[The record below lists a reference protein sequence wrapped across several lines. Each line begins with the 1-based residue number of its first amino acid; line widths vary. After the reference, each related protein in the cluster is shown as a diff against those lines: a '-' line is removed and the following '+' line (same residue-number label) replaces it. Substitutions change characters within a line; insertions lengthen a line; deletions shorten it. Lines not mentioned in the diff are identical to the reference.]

1 MKRIKKQQIGYFL
14 HIFFS
19 LTILFSRQHFVS
31 GKSIDNSLTQN
42 YQPLEYEN
50 PSSLPK
56 FISRG
61 QSYRAV
67 IDDTIV
73 LPCATQ
79 DLGSNILLW
88 RRGSSVVTA
97 SNLMITRDP
106 RFRLLDEYSLQIK
119 GVRPQ
124 DAGDYICQI
133 GDAENRDLV
142 HTVEILVPPT
152 VRAHPETGHVT
163 ARKGSS
169 VTLECKASGNPV
181 PNVHWI
187 RVTKRE
193 HLSDAPRLSE
203 GPTLTLEHVERKSS
217 GIYRCVA
224 DNGVRDPVSID
235 MQLTVLSPP
244 ELETERAWVH
254 AGEGHEAQ
262 LVCIVHG
269 EANPELMWYQDSFLL
284 DPTDRRTMD
293 SRGDRHILTIRNI
306 QQSDFGNYSCV
317 ADNALG
323 RAKKYIEVS
332 GRPGPAQFHSPLYSR
347 SRDVY
352 NLTWSIE
359 SIPKLEE
366 IRILYRKLMMN
377 ETYQQP
383 GRWHELVLTPP
394 HTRQETPHHFMTY
407 TIRGLENNSVY
418 EAIVQ
423 AKNQYG
429 WNEVSDIYQFYTQ
442 SNNLMMTEEEVE
454 MAVQSEFSVGN
465 RLQLSTSIC
474 LLLTFL
480 IAIRG
485 ID

>member
-1 MKRIKKQQIGYFL
+1 MKRIKKQIGYFL
-14 HIFFS
+14 HI
-19 LTILFSRQHFVS
+19 LVCIIFSRQFVN
-31 GKSIDNSLTQN
+31 GKSIDNSLIQE
-42 YQPLEYEN
+42 YQQHLEYDN
-50 PSSLPK
+50 PASLPK
-56 FISRG
+56 FLSRG

-67 IDDTIV
+67 IGDTIV
-73 LPCATQ
+73 LPCVTQ
-79 DLGSNILLW
+79 DLGRNILLW

-106 RFRLLDEYSLQIK
+106 RFRLLDEYNLQIK

-133 GDAENRDLV
+133 GDQENRDLV

-163 ARKGSS
+163 ARKGST

-181 PNVHWI
+181 PSITWV
-187 RVTKRE
+187 KRE
-193 HLSDAPRLSE
+193 LTSESPQLAE
-203 GPTLTLEHVERKSS
+203 GPSLTLEHVERQSS
-217 GIYRCVA
+217 GIYRCIA

-235 MQLTVLSPP
+235 MQLVVL
-244 ELETERAWVH
+244 
-254 AGEGHEAQ
+254 
-262 LVCIVHG
+262 
-269 EANPELMWYQDSFLL
+269 YSFLL
-284 DPTDRRTMD
+284 DPTDRRSMD
-293 SRGDRHILTIRNI
+293 SRGDRHMLTIRNI
-306 QQSDFGNYSCV
+306 QSSDFGNYSCV

-332 GRPGPAQFHSPLYSR
+332 GRPGPAQFHSPLYGR

-352 NLTWSIE
+352 NLTWSVE
-359 SIPKLEE
+359 SVPKLDE

-394 HTRQETPHHFMTY
+394 HGRSESAHHFMTY
-407 TIRGLENNSVY
+407 TIRGLEDNSVY

-442 SNNLMMTEEEVE
+442 SNSLMMGGEEVE
-454 MAVQSEFSVGN
+454 MAVQSEFSHGV
-465 RLQLSTSIC
+465 SI
-474 LLLTFL
+474 
-480 IAIRG
+480 IIRG
-485 ID
+485 NLQSVSLSLVIAELLRLSIFS